1 LNAVVDRPRVG
12 KARKRARLAARQTR
26 KLLAKHGHK
35 IDPAHKAE
43 VVAAL
48 ERLEQADR
56 DKDVVA
62 IYEALKA
69 LDERVEER
77 LGHVRKSPTREY
89 FESIGVAVLIALFLR
104 AFIVEAFTIP
114 SGSMIPTLAVGDF
127 LFVNKLAYGI
137 RIPFT
142 DKLLA
147 QWSLP
152 DRGDVIVFV
161 YPCDPS
167 NDFIK
172 RVVGLPG
179 DVIDQQNG
187 FVTINGKP
195 VAEKPDGEFLQ
206 YAAYQGHEL
215 NGGRCGHRPA
225 TLFQARLDDHVFNT
239 LHCEAAP
246 PDEAAEAQG
255 TPFDWSG
262 QGRFQMCPA
271 PQVSPFPFPW
281 KVPDGH
287 VFVMGD
293 NRDNSSDSRYWGFVP
308 VGAIKGKA
316 LFIWLSWDSP
326 QPWSQFWKKIR
337 WNRLGQ
343 PVHHGP

>member
-1 LNAVVDRPRVG
+1 VADRPRLG
-12 KARKRARLAARQTR
+12 KARKRAKLAIKQTR
-26 KLLAKHGHK
+26 KLLGKHGHK

-56 DKDVVA
+56 DRDVVA

-69 LDERVEER
+69 LDARVDER

-142 DKLLA
+142 DRLLA

-152 DRGDVIVFV
+152 ERGDVVVFV
-161 YPCDPS
+161 YPCDTK

-187 FVTINGKP
+187 FVTINGTP
-195 VAEKPDGEFLQ
+195 VAEHRDGAFTT
-206 YAAYQGHEL
+206 YADFQGHEAQS
-215 NGGRCGHRPA
+215 GRCGLQPA
-225 TLFQARLDDHVFNT
+225 VRFGVQLDDKKFVT
-239 LHCEAAP
+239 LHCDGPPSDLGAGAAR
-246 PDEAAEAQG
+246 E
-255 TPFDWSG
+255 PFDWSG
-262 QGRFQMCPA
+262 REPNVCPA
-271 PQVSPFPFPW
+271 PQVIPFPFPW
-281 KVPDGH
+281 KVPEGH

-316 LFIWLSWDSP
+316 LFIWLSWDGQ
-326 QPWSQFWKKIR
+326 QPWSEFWKKIR
-337 WNRLGQ
+337 WNRLGH
-343 PVHHGP
+343 PVHDG